1 MSQNARSTYCPQ
13 YYVSPI
19 HSYIEDLSIT
29 SFGEKTILLFSLKK
43 RTWRSLLAKKT
54 KEKKKRK
61 KIQLRTIL
69 SMLLLEW
76 KKKKKSIQNHVIYA
90 TLVLEKSKTKL
101 NQTLGPIRWRF
112 RFLRNFLGDQRI
124 GMKHYNN

>member
-1 MSQNARSTYCPQ
+1 MSQNARSTDCPQ

-76 KKKKKSIQNHVIYA
+76 KKKYQF
-90 TLVLEKSKTKL
+90 KTMLSMLLLFWINQKL
-101 NQTLGPIRWRF
+101 NSTKRWVQLGGGF
-112 RFLRNFLGDQRI
+112 AF
-124 GMKHYNN
+124 